1 MDSLPNH
8 VQQKG
13 KHMQSRIAQV
23 LEKFS
28 GGFNCCQSILATYGD
43 IHGIDRKTA
52 LKLGCGMGGG
62 LGHAGEVCG
71 FVSAA
76 CLLLGLKN
84 GGDTPE
90 AKLKVNPLCLELCD
104 AIVAKYGS
112 VNCKDIIKRDIR
124 TMEATLKAKEE
135 GIFKDICAP
144 CGQFI
149 AELLENKYN
158 ILNK

>member
-1 MDSLPNH
+1 
-8 VQQKG
+8 
-13 KHMQSRIAQV
+13 MQSRITQV
-23 LEKFS
+23 LDSFAS
-28 GGFNCCQSILATYGD
+28 GHNCCQSLLAAYGEFY
-43 IHGIDRKTA
+43 GLGRETA
-52 LKLGCGMGGG
+52 LKLGSGMGGG

-90 AKLKVNPLCLELCD
+90 AKAKVNPLCLELCD

-124 TMEATLKAKEE
+124 TIEATIKAKEE
-135 GIFKDICAP
+135 GAFAQICTP

-149 AELLENKYN
+149 AELLENKYG
-158 ILNK
+158 ILNR